1 MQEKKELQENSRP
14 VHVNPYEK
22 AVKEHV
28 PAAGDTWIQKSPSF
42 NGFDVLRLK
51 EKTRE
56 GHWVAELVVT
66 RPGDEGTERT
76 VSEQSLRD
84 YFRPLLADYDETLTL
99 ARMVVDGRADEVA
112 LHIFG
117 VPEAAQDAGTEE
129 LMASASAS
137 QVLAVLDEA
146 ERQQNRL
153 EEVKNLADILIE
165 QKRYEMERKL
175 DEANEFLSAIKK
187 KVSNLVKIITVLNLY
202 TGKTVDLEQ
211 LADGESAAPEETLHL
226 RQRILYMDEELC
238 AHLDYE
244 ADYSDIPLFKKWVC
258 EKDNRD
264 IIVPEQRCIVAL
276 KPKRHDA
283 SYCSGNA
290 WYNAQR
296 NAWNKHTYLLIRNGE
311 KLFFTDSEDLELFDW
326 AFPHSDFEEEFR
338 KKMADPS
345 IHFKDS
351 LQKENEQV
359 RYRTTKYMVYL
370 QGIIDSKDEVLG
382 PMDVHPNLM
391 KTEGVV
397 LVRDDENLVG
407 TGRKP
412 WKEFVE
418 EKNRSI
424 RVGTRVIFVPGGTFR
439 DGPRSRKFRYDGE
452 FVKWYEY
459 ESSEP
464 ETPCAGIY
472 SIEPYYEITGYENHK
487 PVRSDTPTLVFRYLP
502 EGEVWYRNE
511 YGYIDV
517 HKRSRRVAWKPAMSH
532 VINYDAITLGELR
545 AYMQDRTL
553 RNDFSGMMPLLKKA
567 LLQKEEENRD
577 ESAFKNLVESEYCR
591 KHGREVPMKEIDE
604 AVAWWKEKV
613 IYTRPLRS
621 DDAKAFRMIMKRLEN
636 TGKQQD

>member
-1 MQEKKELQENSRP
+1 MKEKEQLQANTAP
-14 VHVNPYEK
+14 VHVDPYEK

-51 EKTRE
+51 EKNRE
-56 GHWVAELVVT
+56 GYWVAELVVT
-66 RPGDEGTERT
+66 RPDDERTERT
-76 VSEQSLRD
+76 ISEQSLRD
-84 YFRPLLADYDETLTL
+84 YFRPLLANYDETLTL

-112 LHIFG
+112 QHIFG

-165 QKRYEMERKL
+165 QKRYEMECRL
-175 DEANEFLSAIKK
+175 DETKEFLSAIRK

-211 LADGESAAPEETLHL
+211 LSDGEPALPQEPLHL
-226 RQRILYMDEELC
+226 RQRILFMDEELC
-238 AHLDYE
+238 AHLDHE

-283 SYCSGNA
+283 SYRSGDA
-290 WYNAQR
+290 WYDAQR
-296 NAWNKHTYLLIRNGE
+296 NTWNKHTYLLIRNGE

-326 AFPHSDFEEEFR
+326 AFPHSDFEEEFQR
-338 KKMADPS
+338 KISDPGTS
-345 IHFKDS
+345 FKDS
-351 LQKENEQV
+351 LRKTHEEE

-370 QGIIDSKDEVLG
+370 QGIIDSKSEVMG
-382 PMDVHPNLM
+382 PMTTHPNLM

-412 WKEFVE
+412 WKKFVE

-424 RVGTRVIFVPGGTFR
+424 RVGTRVIFVPGGSFR
-439 DGPRSRKFRYDGE
+439 DGSRSRKFRNDGE

-464 ETPCAGIY
+464 EAPGAGIY
-472 SIEPYYEITGYENHK
+472 SIEPYYEITGYEKHK
-487 PVRSDTPTLVFRYLP
+487 PVRSDAPTLVFRYLP
-502 EGEVWYRNE
+502 GDEIWCRDE
-511 YGYIDV
+511 YGYLNT
-517 HKRSRRVAWKPAMSH
+517 KQRTKRVAWKPAMDH
-532 VINYDAITLGELR
+532 VINYDAISLEELR
-545 AYMQDRTL
+545 GYMEDRSL
-553 RNDFSGMMPLLKKA
+553 REDFRDMMPLLKKA
-567 LLQKEEENRD
+567 LLQKEQETRD
-577 ESAFKNLVESEYCR
+577 EQAFKDLVAVEFWKKNGKEI
-591 KHGREVPMKEIDE
+591 PMKSIDE
-604 AVAWWKEKV
+604 AVRWWEEKV

-636 TGKQQD
+636 TGES